1 MLAQL
6 RQCSRTRL
14 QHSRKQIYESSSWFT
29 SSSETN
35 NKCSAETAHILAQ
48 RHGVLFKVLRRTY
61 IRGIADSPNH
71 QAWCPAES
79 RVNVCGEGF
88 HPGNLLWKA
97 FETSHRTFRNKIE
110 RLFLHR
116 KTDGM

>member
-6 RQCSRTRL
+6 RQCSRTQP
-14 QHSRKQIYESSSWFT
+14 QHNREQIYESSSWFT

-61 IRGIADSPNH
+61 IRRIADSPNH
-71 QAWCPAES
+71 QAWCG
-79 RVNVCGEGF
+79 RVAGKRLWGGISSSKSIVEGV
-88 HPGNLLWKA
+88 
-97 FETSHRTFRNKIE
+97 R
-110 RLFLHR
+110 
-116 KTDGM
+116 D